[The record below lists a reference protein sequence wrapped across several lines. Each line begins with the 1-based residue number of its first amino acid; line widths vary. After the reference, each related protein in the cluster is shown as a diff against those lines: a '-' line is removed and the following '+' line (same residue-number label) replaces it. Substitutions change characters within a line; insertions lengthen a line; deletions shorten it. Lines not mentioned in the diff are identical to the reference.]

1 MNIKEL
7 ADKYT
12 ETIPDR
18 RRFAPEIRIRIYDI
32 VRNKIA
38 YNYLFMSSLSKTKL
52 YYNLLTRIT
61 KNGQQSVNFIHTTFQ
76 VFKDIKKSKG
86 VPQIND
92 KVKIRYQMKISDYAN
107 INEEIPSIKRRV
119 K

>member
-7 ADKYT
+7 ANRYI
-12 ETIPDR
+12 ETIPDCR
-18 RRFAPEIRIRIYDI
+18 QFAPEMRIRIYDI
-32 VRNKIA
+32 SRNKIV
-38 YNYLFMSSLSKTKL
+38 YNYIFMSSLSKTKL

-61 KNGQQSVNFIHTTFQ
+61 KNGQNSVNFIHTTFQ

-107 INEEIPSIKRRV
+107 MNEEIPSIKRRV